1 MITGIK
7 LRNFFMDDS
16 DRFDRVEAR
25 SDIALMKDVAYGNM
39 KAFKELIDRYLDLV
53 SRTAFRILCDR
64 RDSEYVTARVF
75 VALWNDVL
83 DYDDRFTVREWLL
96 RKTCFYSRI
105 RITHR
110 RILRIFGI
118 QNDVFVNVSP
128 KVENADDYVTKQAWE
143 LHCKAVSHMTPL
155 QGMAYALCVLEM
167 LPVSDASMIIG
178 MTGFRVGLALD
189 RAERKV
195 KDQLKD
201 YGKQDEYD
209 SYNGFLR
216 KVSDSITDLKKL
228 KRMIVFSV

>member
-1 MITGIK
+1 
-7 LRNFFMDDS
+7 
-16 DRFDRVEAR
+16 
-25 SDIALMKDVAYGNM
+25 
-39 KAFKELIDRYLDLV
+39 
-53 SRTAFRILCDR
+53 
-64 RDSEYVTARVF
+64 
-75 VALWNDVL
+75 
-83 DYDDRFTVREWLL
+83 
-96 RKTCFYSRI
+96 
-105 RITHR
+105 
-110 RILRIFGI
+110 
-118 QNDVFVNVSP
+118 
-128 KVENADDYVTKQAWE
+128 
-143 LHCKAVSHMTPL
+143 MTPL